1 MNLVD
6 IDIDRHGSKL
16 ICIKYGHYIN
26 SEDDTCME
34 KLVING
40 GNPLFGNVNINGAK
54 NAAVAILP
62 AAILA
67 SKEVCTIENVP
78 NIEDINC
85 LEIILKYLGCKVE
98 TSCNSIKI
106 DSTNIVTTNATIPE
120 VRNMRASYYLLG
132 ALLSRFKKARVELPG
147 GCPIGDRPIDQ
158 HIKGF
163 EALGATVT
171 IEHGA
176 VNLYAEKLIGTT
188 IYFDV
193 VSVGATINIM
203 LAAVLAEGVTVL
215 ENAAKEPHVV
225 DVANF
230 LNTMGANVKGAGTDV
245 IKITGVSELSGC
257 NYSVIPD
264 QIEAG
269 TFMIATA
276 ACGGEVKLNN
286 VIPKHLE
293 SISAKLVEMGV
304 EVIEEDDKVTVK
316 SGNNLKGV
324 NIKTLPY
331 PGFPTDVQQP
341 MSTLLT
347 MAQGRSIVNESIYE
361 SRFKHIDELKKMGAN
376 VKIEGRIA
384 IIDGVEKLYGTS
396 VKATDLRAGAALVI
410 AGLAAQGKT
419 EVEGIEHIDRGYLYI
434 EEKFKALGADISRV
448 SM

>member
-1 MNLVD
+1 
-6 IDIDRHGSKL
+6 
-16 ICIKYGHYIN
+16 
-26 SEDDTCME
+26 ME

-40 GNPLFGNVNINGAK
+40 GNKLFGSVSINGAK

-67 SKEVCTIENVP
+67 AKNNCIIDNVP
-78 NIEDINC
+78 DIEDIKS
-85 LEIILKYLGCKVE
+85 LETILRYLGCKVE
-98 TSCNSIKI
+98 KGCNTIDI
-106 DSTNIVTTNATIPE
+106 DSSNIVTTDATIPE
-120 VRNMRASYYLLG
+120 VRSMRASYYLLG

-163 EALGATVT
+163 EALGANVT

-176 VNLYAEKLIGTT
+176 VNITADRLVGTT

-230 LNTMGANVKGAGTDV
+230 LNTMGAKVKGAGTDV
-245 IKITGVSELSGC
+245 IKITGVEELVGC
-257 NYSVIPD
+257 SYSVIPD

-269 TFMIATA
+269 TYMVATA
-276 ACGGEVKLNN
+276 ACGGEVEIKN

-304 EVIEEDDKVTVK
+304 EVDEHDDSVTIRSNK
-316 SGNNLKGV
+316 ELKGA

-341 MSTLLT
+341 MTVLLSV
-347 MAQGRSIVNESIYE
+347 AEGRSIVNESIYE
-361 SRFKHIDELKKMGAN
+361 CRFKHMDELKKMGGNA
-376 VKIEGRIA
+376 KIDGRIA
-384 IIDGVEKLYGTS
+384 IIDGVKNLSGAK

-410 AGLAAQGKT
+410 AGLVAEGTT
-419 EVEGIEHIDRGYLYI
+419 EVEGIEHIDRGYPYI
-434 EEKFKALGADISRV
+434 EEKFKALGADIKRIV
-448 SM
+448 E